1 MKLCHSWWQLSW
13 WFLWRGCACVYVCG
27 GQFGFMHEGFC
38 WFWLVLGPLR
48 ASVRAWHSHRKE
60 GSRRAKSC
68 WGRDLAGGLVE
79 KQGFRVRARG
89 VRGGGCKNK
98 IPPPPST
105 QIAWHP
111 GTIGNECKGFALAS
125 CHCALGTRGSLSSA
139 PPPPLCS
146 FRPYHDG
153 RFSLM
158 TLRAGMEMWVPRVLW
173 GSGRSNCGP

>member
-98 IPPPPST
+98 IPPHPPPRL
-105 QIAWHP
+105 P
-111 GTIGNECKGFALAS
+111 GTQAPLATSAKALPWLLATVPWGQEGLCPVPPHRRS
-125 CHCALGTRGSLSSA
+125 VPSALTMMADSL
-139 PPPPLCS
+139 
-146 FRPYHDG
+146 
-153 RFSLM
+153 
-158 TLRAGMEMWVPRVLW
+158 
-173 GSGRSNCGP
+173 